1 MNRRA
6 FPIIPL
12 LLMCAMGLG
21 AYWLYKNVELEKIEY
36 QVGENEEARSNRL
49 LAAMRLL
56 EQQGFN
62 FNVAKNRGVFS
73 SLDVNKT
80 GVLWIANLNELSSRQ
95 EVDEVYAWVES
106 GGVLITSPVNA
117 SAFDESTASGE
128 FLAKIGIASLTEF
141 ELDAMRENPEL
152 SGAFDNGQYHLDLPA
167 NSENST
173 RTRILSI
180 DAPYFKNAS
189 TNTDD
194 THVVVSPH
202 VIQKGIGD
210 GFITVYAD
218 ASMFDNDGIDWFE
231 HGYLLLWLT
240 EPAKQK
246 NLSIVFKP
254 AEKPGLIQFIW
265 NRFTLAIFLF
275 GVLLVGFLRWASSR
289 LGPVEHELAPIQ
301 NNLMAHLA
309 ARGEFWYRHNYT
321 DKVAE
326 NVQSAALEN
335 LLKRRGLSGK
345 DQAGTTIDKAES
357 IKQASELLKC
367 SPVTAEDA
375 LFGSMKKDAAILS
388 ASRALQKIN
397 HRKPFQP

>member
-1 MNRRA
+1 MSRRE
-6 FPIIPL
+6 FPILPL
-12 LLMCAMGLG
+12 LMMCAMGVC
-21 AYWLYKNVELEKIEY
+21 AYWLYKNVELEKVEY
-36 QVGENEEARSNRL
+36 QVGANEEARSNRL
-49 LAAMRLL
+49 LASVRLL
-56 EQQGFN
+56 ERQGFN
-62 FNVAKNRGVFS
+62 FNVAKNRDVFS
-73 SLDVNKT
+73 ALDVNKT

-106 GGVLITSPVNA
+106 GGVLLTSPVYA
-117 SAFDESTASGE
+117 AAFDESTASGE
-128 FLAKIGIASLTEF
+128 FLAKIGITTLSEF
-141 ELDAMRENPEL
+141 ELDAMQENPEF
-152 SGAFDNGQYHLDLPA
+152 SGAFENGQFDLNLSI
-167 NSENST
+167 NSENSSQA
-173 RTRILSI
+173 RILAT
-180 DAPYFKNAS
+180 DMPYFKNAS
-189 TNTDD
+189 TNTDN
-194 THVVVSPH
+194 TQIVVSPY
-202 VIQKGIGD
+202 VIHKAIGD
-210 GFITVYAD
+210 GFITVYAN
-218 ASMFDNDGIDWFE
+218 ANMFNNDGIDWFE

-254 AEKPGLIQFIW
+254 AAKPGLMQFIW
-265 NRFTLAIFLF
+265 NRFTLAILLF
-275 GVLLVGFLRWASSR
+275 GVVLVGFLRWASSR

-326 NVQSAALEN
+326 NVQRAALEN

-345 DQAGTTIDKAES
+345 DQVGNTIDKAES

-375 LFGSMKKDAAILS
+375 LFGNIKKDAAILS

-397 HRKPFQP
+397 HRKRFQP